1 MYVSLSVSTENDLKN
16 MCTYMSPYM
25 PKENVFHP
33 EESINIQEKKKK
45 KIGRKKNIN
54 SIL

>member
-1 MYVSLSVSTENDLKN
+1 MSL
-16 MCTYMSPYM
+16 YM
-25 PKENVFHP
+25 PKENVFRQ
-33 EESINIQEKKKK
+33 EESINIQEKKK